1 MADSSHYSEKG
12 LWEKLKR
19 VATQAGK
26 DVVEKVL
33 MLYYAAQQP
42 ETPLWAKTVIYSA
55 LAYFILPTDAIPDF
69 TPFIGY
75 ADDLGTIAAALVTVT
90 MCITPEVKQ
99 AAKQKLQDW
108 FGEDLPATSDHNC
121 PQSSDTIRVIAID

>member
-12 LWEKLKR
+12 FWEKLKR
-19 VATQAGK
+19 FATQAGR

-33 MLYYAAQQP
+33 MLYYAAQRP

-75 ADDLGTIAAALVTVT
+75 ADDLGTVAAALVTVA
-90 MCITPEVKQ
+90 MCITPDVKQ
-99 AAKQKLQDW
+99 SARQKLQDW
-108 FGEDLPATSDHNC
+108 FGEDVPEAAENRG
-121 PQSSDTIRVIAID
+121 PQSSDTIRVISID